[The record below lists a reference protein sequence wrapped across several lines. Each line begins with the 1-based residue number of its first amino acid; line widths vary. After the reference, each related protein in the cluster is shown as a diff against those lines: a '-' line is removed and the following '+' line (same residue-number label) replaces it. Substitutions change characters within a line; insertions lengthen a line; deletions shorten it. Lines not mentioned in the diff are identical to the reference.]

1 MTGSERTRAVIAD
14 FRQLTGRA
22 PDGCWAAPGRI
33 NLIGDH
39 TDYNEGFALP
49 FAIDRTAVAAVGLR
63 TDGVLRLASR
73 QREGV
78 VELPVA
84 EAARSTGWAAYL
96 AGTVWSLN
104 ESGAGV
110 QGLDLVLDSDVPVG
124 SSLSSSAAV
133 ESVTAIALADLLG
146 LDSLTGD
153 RVALARLCQRGENE
167 IVGVPSGLLDQLSS
181 LCSAEGH
188 ALFCDFRSL
197 DLDRVPFDPAAA
209 GLVVLCVD
217 TRSERAL
224 GDSGY
229 ADRRTACER
238 VAAAL
243 GVPALRDVTLD
254 QLDSGTAA
262 ELDGTDRRRAR
273 HVVTEDARVL
283 DSITLLGE
291 GRMADLG
298 PLLTASHVSLR
309 DDFAVSWPAADTAVD
324 AALAAGA
331 LGARMTGGGFGG
343 CALALVPA
351 DRAGEV
357 GDAIVAAAKQ
367 HGHPEPAVFPVV
379 PSPGASRLE

>member
-1 MTGSERTRAVIAD
+1 VTGSERTRAVVAD
-14 FRQLTGRA
+14 FRRLTGRA

-84 EAARSTGWAAYL
+84 DAARSTGWAAYL

-110 QGLDLVLDSDVPVG
+110 EGLDLVLDSDVPVG

-133 ESVTAIALADLLG
+133 ESVTAIALTDLLG
-146 LDSLTGD
+146 LDLD
-153 RVALARLCQRGENE
+153 RVALARACQRGENE

-181 LCSAEGH
+181 LCSAEGQ
-188 ALFCDFRSL
+188 ALFCDFRTL
-197 DLDRVPFDPAAA
+197 DLGMVPFDPAAA

-229 ADRRTACER
+229 ADRRAACER
-238 VAAAL
+238 AAATL
-243 GVPALRDVTLD
+243 GVPALRDATLD
-254 QLDSGTAA
+254 QVTAA
-262 ELDGTDRRRAR
+262 DFPADTSGADRSRAR
-273 HVVTEDARVL
+273 HVVTEDTRVL
-283 DSITLLGE
+283 DSIALLE
-291 GRMADLG
+291 AGRMTDLG
-298 PLLTASHVSLR
+298 PLLSASHVSLR

-343 CALALVPA
+343 CCLALVPA
-351 DRAGEV
+351 ESAGTV
-357 GDAIVAAAKQ
+357 GDAVVAAAKQ
-367 HGHPEPAVFPVV
+367 HGHPEPVVFPVV
-379 PSPGASRLE
+379 PSPGATRLE